1 MWLRD
6 SMCAASSSDG
16 VIGLGD
22 EPAVCC
28 CGVVTACDGLRCCL
42 ALAGRRWT
50 GVGRSSVCAKPPEL
64 LLPSLALSLS
74 LPPNWE
80 LSSPDTGGGT
90 TTWIAGL
97 GGGGAAAA
105 SSAWKAANTLP
116 VSTDKR
122 RGEPG
127 STVIAGR
134 GA

>member
-1 MWLRD
+1 M
-6 SMCAASSSDG
+6 
-16 VIGLGD
+16 
-22 EPAVCC
+22 
-28 CGVVTACDGLRCCL
+28 
-42 ALAGRRWT
+42 
-50 GVGRSSVCAKPPEL
+50 GRSSVCAKPPEL

-90 TTWIAGL
+90 TTCIAGL
-97 GGGGAAAA
+97 GGGAAAAAA